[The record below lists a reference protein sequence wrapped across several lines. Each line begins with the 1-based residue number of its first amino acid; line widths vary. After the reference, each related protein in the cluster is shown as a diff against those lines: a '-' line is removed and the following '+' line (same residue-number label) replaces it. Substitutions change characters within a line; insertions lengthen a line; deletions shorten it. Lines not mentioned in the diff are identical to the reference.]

1 MAKLEVQ
8 IGADS
13 SELSAEISAA
23 EAKIER
29 LRKQKAIQV
38 KLGMD
43 TSALTKSINESKTQL
58 ASLKKSV
65 DSAGQSFS
73 GMKPQVA
80 NGGNALM
87 QFSRIAQDAPYGI
100 IGIGN
105 NLTATAE
112 AFSHLKNQTGS
123 TGGALKALAGSLM
136 GSGGILLGISLLT
149 TGLTLLSQSGLSIS
163 DVFNKIKGDF
173 DEFGQTMKK
182 VSDEAKKSASE
193 QISSLKGL
201 IAIAQDENQSKK
213 TRLEIVDQIQKQYPN
228 YFGNLSKEKIMY
240 GDLTGT
246 VNELTNAL
254 INKAIAEKMAGV
266 TADSTVNL
274 WKANAKLVETKKQL
288 LLAENAYNAAASD
301 PDKAQSMQFYASA
314 VDRAGARV
322 KEARSE
328 VLKFNAE
335 VERGQNIINMASKN
349 ASKVIAQPLPI
360 PKVTAPKP
368 ANVTPQ
374 VSGIGMSIQSQGL
387 VETSGKILQI
397 AKDVQGA
404 EGVIKTSMTGI
415 NVAFDTSSLWMLESL
430 QSFNDQANELIS
442 GSIADTFGQL
452 GTAIGEALAN
462 GGNVLGAI
470 GSTIL
475 QSLGKFLSDMGGML
489 IQYGTMAILKGKLD
503 LAILTGG
510 PAAIVAGIAAVGV
523 GIALKAI
530 GGAIGAKATGGASSG
545 SSSPQTGASYSSPAS
560 SSSGSSSTFSGGNV
574 VFEISGTSLIGVL
587 SNSLDKNKR
596 LGGSLGIV

>member
-13 SELSAEISAA
+13 SELKTEIAKAELA
-23 EAKIER
+23 IEK
-29 LRKQKAIQV
+29 LRKEKAVQI
-38 KLGMD
+38 KLGFD
-43 TSALTKSINESKTQL
+43 GITLQKQINDAKKQL
-58 ASLKKSV
+58 SDLKKSV
-65 DSAGQSFS
+65 DNTGSSF
-73 GMKPQVA
+73 GNMKPQVA

-349 ASKVIAQPLPI
+349 ASKVIAQPLPT

-415 NVAFDTSSLWMLESL
+415 NVMFDTSSLWMLESL
-430 QSFNDQANELIS
+430 QAFNDQANELIA

-452 GTAIGEALAN
+452 GTSIGEALAN

>member
-29 LRKQKAIQV
+29 LRKQKAVQV

-105 NLTATAE
+105 NITATVE
-112 AFSHLKNQTGS
+112 AFGHLKQSTGS
-123 TGGALKALAGSLM
+123 TGGALKALAGSIV
-136 GSGGILLGISLLT
+136 GSGGILLAVSLVTTALT
-149 TGLTLLSQSGLSIS
+149 YMSQNNITVGDVLDKLSGNFDNLKKAMTDVNNEAIKNSGAEIASMNALVSIS
-163 DVFNKIKGDF
+163 K
-173 DEFGQTMKK
+173 DENNTRQ
-182 VSDEAKKSASE
+182 ERISAV
-193 QISSLKGL
+193 QKL
-201 IAIAQDENQSKK
+201 QDE
-213 TRLEIVDQIQKQYPN
+213 YPA
-228 YFGNLSKEKIMY
+228 YFGNLTKEQILNGNVEVATKAVSFALIQKAKATILATKI
-240 GDLTGT
+240 GE
-246 VNELTNAL
+246 NELKILELQQKGQKEVADFVSGKGL
-254 INKAIAEKMAGV
+254 FAILKGV
-266 TADSTVNL
+266 TGQQAFKASADSTAKSIDNL
-274 WKANAKLVETKKQL
+274 KKEQALFTKELENSTKAANTFELANKKSSDKPKKQV
-288 LLAENAYNAAASD
+288 STG
-301 PDKAQSMQFYASA
+301 F
-314 VDRAGARV
+314 
-322 KEARSE
+322 
-328 VLKFNAE
+328 
-335 VERGQNIINMASKN
+335 
-349 ASKVIAQPLPI
+349 
-360 PKVTAPKP
+360 
-368 ANVTPQ
+368 TPQ

-415 NVAFDTSSLWMLESL
+415 NVAFDTGMADVLLRM
-430 QSFNDQANELIS
+430 QDFNSELSNIITDGTVNALS
-442 GSIADTFGQL
+442 G
-452 GTAIGEALAN
+452 IGESIGAALAS
-462 GGNVLGAI
+462 GGNVIDAVGK
-470 GSTIL
+470 TIL
-475 QSLGKFLSDMGGML
+475 GSMGMMLKDLGKATIAYGVGL
-489 IQYGTMAILKGKLD
+489 IAVKMAIKNPY
-503 LAILTGG
+503 LAV
-510 PAAIVAGIAAVGV
+510 AAGVAMV
-523 GIALKAI
+523 ALGSAMSTSLSK
-530 GGAIGAKATGGASSG
+530 ASSSNPVTAGGGGGG
-545 SSSPQTGASYSSPAS
+545 SISTGASYSSPAS